1 MHINIEMASTR
12 FLFATFLLPL
22 VVIVSAN
29 DYGYAPKKPEYNE
42 KPKPENKPV
51 IPTKPD
57 YWKPK
62 LEGNDKPFPTKP
74 DYEKPNPEGEDK
86 QLPTTTG
93 IQGTVLCKSGS
104 KYIPLKGI
112 NIISIFV

>member
-12 FLFATFLLPL
+12 FLFATSLLL
-22 VVIVSAN
+22 LSLIVIVFAN
-29 DYGYAPKKPEYNE
+29 NYGYALKKPEYNE
-42 KPKPENKPV
+42 KPKPENKPL

-93 IQGTVLCKSGS
+93 IHCK
-104 KYIPLKGI
+104 K
-112 NIISIFV
+112 NIVF